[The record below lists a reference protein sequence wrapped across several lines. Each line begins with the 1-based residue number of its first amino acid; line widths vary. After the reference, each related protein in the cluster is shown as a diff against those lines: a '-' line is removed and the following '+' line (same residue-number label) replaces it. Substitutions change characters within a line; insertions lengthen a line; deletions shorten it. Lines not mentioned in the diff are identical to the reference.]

1 MTMALFKTVIY
12 YRGTTIIFLTTF
24 TDQNGNTIQ
33 PSSGQVSVN
42 FNTPGG
48 QQTTLI
54 NMLPP
59 GSPGGD
65 PVQWYAAWDSRG
77 ANPGTVYWSVHSGVP
92 TPVVVADGQFQLNAN
107 PSNLITF

>member
-1 MTMALFKTVIY
+1 MALFKTNVF
-12 YRGTTIIFLTTF
+12 YRGTTVIFLTTF

-33 PSSGQVSVN
+33 PPSGAVN
-42 FNTPGG
+42 VTFNTPTGE
-48 QQTTLI
+48 QQQNI
-54 NMLPP
+54 AMLAP

-77 ANPGTVYWSVHSGVP
+77 ANPGPVYYSIRSGVP

-107 PSNLITF
+107 PANLVTF